1 MARAE
6 VRSIDALNQFRLAL
20 VEYEDQMLDSLTM
33 LKLELHKA
41 TVWIDHEQPTYWSS
55 ESRRS
60 SEKLVVAHNDLER
73 CEMAIRIEDRKSCMV
88 EKKALERAKL
98 RLRLCDQKI
107 NTVKKWKVVL
117 HQESSLMT
125 GRLAKLRDVIE
136 RELPRAMATMERLVS
151 SLEQYA
157 AIAETP
163 SNAKK
168 DASSSSEAAD
178 ESPTDS
184 NSENG
189 SSADASL

>member
-1 MARAE
+1 
-6 VRSIDALNQFRLAL
+6 
-20 VEYEDQMLDSLTM
+20 
-33 LKLELHKA
+33 
-41 TVWIDHEQPTYWSS
+41 
-55 ESRRS
+55 
-60 SEKLVVAHNDLER
+60 
-73 CEMAIRIEDRKSCMV
+73 
-88 EKKALERAKL
+88 
-98 RLRLCDQKI
+98 
-107 NTVKKWKVVL
+107 
-117 HQESSLMT
+117 MT